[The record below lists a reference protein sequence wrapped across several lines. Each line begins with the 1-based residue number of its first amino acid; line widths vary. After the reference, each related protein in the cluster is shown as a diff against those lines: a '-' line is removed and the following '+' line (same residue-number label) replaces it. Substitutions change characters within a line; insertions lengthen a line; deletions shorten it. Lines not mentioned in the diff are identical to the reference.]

1 MKLIFENWKRCL
13 KENLSYFGN
22 AFVEF
27 KNRVD
32 AGEDA
37 LTVADDILYPL
48 GEGSTRVVFGFPD
61 NHDIVL
67 KVINT
72 KNPDLGDG
80 EDKYGFSMKNKAVSN
95 ENEVDFQ
102 IHQGYPGLFP
112 KGYERAQ
119 DYSWIVT
126 ERVDPMD
133 HQEMLQHFGLP
144 PLVNKKAYKKLA
156 AHAVR
161 AFKQELEMT
170 ESSRGADSLHTLP
183 PQGEPASSFG
193 TLAPQGEVPE
203 REPEVT
209 KLPKNT
215 NPYAT
220 ENLLRILMSNPQ
232 SKKVF
237 SAAAELKIPAIEMT
251 AKNLGTVR
259 RNDKEEVVILDA
271 SLWEDR

>member
-13 KENLSYFGN
+13 KENLSYFGK

-156 AHAVR
+156 SKMSSLKSSLKRRSEQYEVLFDIDAADIR
-161 AFKQELEMT
+161 SMFYDSYGKGCRYCDKQLT
-170 ESSRGADSLHTLP
+170 FRTIACDHIIPL
-183 PQGEPASSFG
+183 
-193 TLAPQGEVPE
+193 
-203 REPEVT
+203 T
-209 KLPKNT
+209 KGGPSTK
-215 NPYAT
+215 
-220 ENLLRILMSNPQ
+220 ENLQLVCKTCNTRKGPLNEEDFTLLIQLIGDLPEELSVYVM
-232 SKKVF
+232 KK
-237 SAAAELKIPAIEMT
+237 L
-251 AKNLGTVR
+251 AKGGR
-259 RNDKEEVVILDA
+259 Y
-271 SLWEDR
+271 